1 MCINAEKQRD
11 QARVMYVHFGYSRQQ
26 IADELK
32 INPNTLASWIRRGAW
47 DEITGMQRARAALD
61 ERLSVLYLRDNKT
74 EADFRE
80 IEFLE
85 KSVEKHALAE
95 AKAKAYEYRE
105 SGTTDKDFEHK
116 KSYGKRGRK
125 PNKVKNHL
133 EPEQIEALEAA
144 FLAGFERENQ
154 DPIFGINTYG
164 HQKTWYDNIHQ
175 RIRNILKSRQIGAT
189 LYFSHESIVDAFKNG
204 RNKNFLSASKAQAH
218 IFRDYM
224 VAFVY
229 AVTGVELKGADK
241 IVLSNGAVL
250 KFHSTNSSTAQG
262 STGDVIVDE
271 YFWIRDFVK
280 LRKLATAMASQKK
293 WRITYISTP
302 STINHQAYPFWS
314 GEFYNKGKA
323 KKDQI
328 TLDVSHKALKDGKLC
343 EDGQWRQIVTIFD
356 AEALGFDLFDI
367 EQLKIEYPGDEFTN
381 LFLCRFIDDT
391 SSVFKYE
398 QLAKCMVDSVLKW
411 KDVERDGDLVDV
423 GDLPVWVGY
432 DPSRTTD
439 AASLVVIAPP
449 LKPGGKFRLL
459 EKHHWTSE
467 SFEYQANRIQEIL
480 KRFNVTKM
488 AMDITGIGYGVY
500 ELVRKFYPR
509 VMPIH
514 YSSDSKRDLVTKG
527 KDVIGNGRFE
537 FDSGWVDVA
546 KAFMTIYQT
555 STDNGTITYKARR
568 TETTGHADVAFAIL
582 HAMQFEPLASN
593 HIRQGRVV
601 NV

>member
-1 MCINAEKQRD
+1 MCVDVETKRNRAKT
-11 QARVMYVHFGYSRQQ
+11 MKVHLGYSLKQ
-26 IADELK
+26 ISEELE
-32 INPNTLASWIRRGAW
+32 IPYGTVASWNSRGKW
-47 DEITGMQRARAALD
+47 DEIQGMQRAVAALD

-74 EADFRE
+74 EADYRE

-85 KSVEKHALAE
+85 KSVEKHSL
-95 AKAKAYEYRE
+95 AKAKADAYEHH
-105 SGTTDKDFEHK
+105 STSDKDFSHK
-116 KSYGKRGRK
+116 KGLSKRGRK
-125 PNKVKNHL
+125 SNQLKNHL
-133 EPEQIEALEAA
+133 DDEQIAALEAA
-144 FLAGFERENQ
+144 FLEGCKQ
-154 DPIFGINTYG
+154 YG
-164 HQKTWYDNIHQ
+164 HQLVWYENIGQ

-189 LYFSHESIVDAFKNG
+189 LHFSRESIVDAFVHG

-229 AVTGVELKGADK
+229 AITGVELKGSDK

-250 KFHSTNSSTAQG
+250 KFHSTNSSTSQG

-314 GEFYNKGKA
+314 GEFYNKGRA

-328 TLDVSHKALKDGKLC
+328 TLDVSHKALKNGVLC
-343 EDGQWRQIVTIFD
+343 ADGQWRQIVTIHD

-367 EQLKIEYPGDEFTN
+367 AQLKIEYPGDEFTN

-391 SSVFKYE
+391 QSVFKFE
-398 QLAKCMVDSVLKW
+398 QLSKCMVDSLLKW
-411 KDVERDGDLVDV
+411 KDVEHDGDLVDV
-423 GDLPVWVGY
+423 GRLPVWVGY

-459 EKHHWTSE
+459 EKHQWVSE
-467 SFEYQANRIQEIL
+467 SFEYQKNRIAEIL
-480 KRFNVTKM
+480 KRFNVVKM

-500 ELVRKFYPR
+500 ELVKVIYPR
-509 VMPIH
+509 VVAIH
-514 YSSDSKRDLVTKG
+514 YSADSKRDLVTKG

-537 FDSGWVDVA
+537 FDAGWVDVA

-582 HAMQFEPLASN
+582 HALQFEPMNSKS
-593 HIRQGRVV
+593 IRQGRVV